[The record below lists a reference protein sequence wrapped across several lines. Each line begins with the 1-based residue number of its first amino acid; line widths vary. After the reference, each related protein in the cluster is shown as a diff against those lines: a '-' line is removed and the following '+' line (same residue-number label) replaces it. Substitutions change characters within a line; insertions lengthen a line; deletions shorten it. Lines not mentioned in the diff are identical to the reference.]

1 MWILIALLGHALN
14 GFAFIIDKILLN
26 NAFKRS
32 ATYAGLV
39 GLLSIAAIV
48 LAPWVIDWPSGMTL
62 VLTIVSGITFTT
74 ALWAFFAALSRGEAS
89 RVVPV
94 ISAFIPMLT
103 LAGTT
108 IFLHERLSVV
118 ELIGFF
124 LLIVATVILSSGKS
138 SERLTKQALILSGS
152 SALLFAIMS
161 VTIKAIYDDVGFLS
175 GFVSTRVIAAITAL
189 IIVVIIDAKAGQE
202 IMTIFGLNT
211 KNKKA
216 PIDKAKLSSA
226 DGGSKGGMNIK
237 PKTAATL
244 AIFGQTM
251 GGLGFVGVQYAISIG
266 SAAIVNS
273 LQVMQFAL
281 LVIVAFIF
289 RSKAKTLLGESLNK
303 SVILKKAIAL
313 IIMAVGL
320 GLIVR

>member
-1 MWILIALLGHALN
+1 MWILIALLGHAAN

-48 LAPWVIDWPSGMTL
+48 LSPWVESWPSGLTL
-62 VLTIVSGITFTT
+62 ILTIVSGVSFTT
-74 ALWAFFAALSRGEAS
+74 ALWTFFAALSRGEAS

-108 IFLHERLSVV
+108 IFLHERLSTY
-118 ELIGFF
+118 ELAGFF
-124 LLIVATVILSSGKS
+124 LLISATVILSSGKS
-138 SERLTKQALILSGS
+138 TERLTKQALLLSGG

-189 IIVVIIDAKAGQE
+189 IIVAIVDRKAGEE
-202 IMTIFGLNT
+202 IMKIFGINKSKFQDPSSKIP
-211 KNKKA
+211 KNKSDFK
-216 PIDKAKLSSA
+216 
-226 DGGSKGGMNIK
+226 IK
-237 PKTAATL
+237 PKTAAVL

-281 LVIVAFIF
+281 LVIVAFIL
-289 RSKAKTLLGESLNK
+289 RSKAKTLLGESLDR
-303 SVILKKAIAL
+303 SVIIKKAIAL
-313 IIMAVGL
+313 VIMAIGL
-320 GLIVR
+320 GLIV

>member
-1 MWILIALLGHALN
+1 MWVLIALLGHAFN
-14 GFAFIIDKILLN
+14 GVAFIIDKILLN

-39 GLLSIAAIV
+39 GLLSIFAIV
-48 LAPWVIDWPSGMTL
+48 LAPWVIDWPQGMTL
-62 VLTIVSGITFTT
+62 FLTIVSGISFTT

-108 IFLHERLSVV
+108 IFLHERLGTY

-189 IIVVIIDAKAGQE
+189 IIVVILDAKAGQE
-202 IMTIFGLNT
+202 IMTIFGIN
-211 KNKKA
+211 KKDKKA
-216 PIDKAKLSSA
+216 PINK
-226 DGGSKGGMNIK
+226 GGSKGGMILK
-237 PKTAATL
+237 PKTAALL

-289 RSKAKTLLGESLNK
+289 KSKAKTLLGESLNK

-320 GLIVR
+320 GLIV

>member
-1 MWILIALLGHALN
+1 MWILIALAGHTLN
-14 GFAFIIDKILLN
+14 GFAFIIDKILLK

-48 LAPWVIDWPSGMTL
+48 LAPWVEVWPSGMTL
-62 VLTIVSGITFTT
+62 FLTLISGVAFTT
-74 ALWAFFAALSRGEAS
+74 ALWTFFAALSRGEAS

-94 ISAFIPMLT
+94 IAAFIPMLT

-108 IFLHERLSVV
+108 AFLHERLGGY

-124 LLIVATVILSSGKS
+124 LLIAATVILSSGKS
-138 SERLTKQALILSGS
+138 SERLTKQALMLSGG

-161 VTIKAIYDDVGFLS
+161 VTIKAIYEDVGFLS
-175 GFVSTRVIAAITAL
+175 GFVSTRVVAAITAL
-189 IIVVIIDAKAGQE
+189 FIVVIIDAKAGEE
-202 IMTIFGLNT
+202 IMRIFGLSKSKATNKT
-211 KNKKA
+211 SKNPGDFK
-216 PIDKAKLSSA
+216 
-226 DGGSKGGMNIK
+226 IK
-237 PKTAATL
+237 PKTAAML

-266 SAAIVNS
+266 SAAIVNA

-281 LVIVAFIF
+281 LVLVAFIF
-289 RSKAKTLLGESLNK
+289 KSKAKTLLGESLDR
-303 SVILKKAIAL
+303 SVITKKAIAL
-313 IIMAVGL
+313 IIMAIGL
-320 GLIVR
+320 GLIV

>member
-1 MWILIALLGHALN
+1 MGHAAN
-14 GFAFIIDKILLN
+14 GVAFIIDKILLN

-48 LAPWVIDWPSGMTL
+48 LIPWVEVWPSGMTL
-62 VLTIVSGITFTT
+62 ILTIVSGVAFTT
-74 ALWAFFAALSRGEAS
+74 ALWTFFAALSRGEAS

-108 IFLHERLSVV
+108 IFLHERLGTY

-124 LLIVATVILSSGKS
+124 LLIAATVILSSGKS

-189 IIVVIIDAKAGQE
+189 IIVVIIDVKAGEE
-202 IMTIFGLNT
+202 IMSIFGL
-211 KNKKA
+211 KKTQ
-216 PIDKAKLSSA
+216 PQSKSA
-226 DGGSKGGMNIK
+226 QKSMDGFKIK
-237 PKTAATL
+237 PKTAALL

-281 LVIVAFIF
+281 LVAVAFIF
-289 RSKAKTLLGESLNK
+289 KSKAKTLLGESLNK
-303 SVILKKAIAL
+303 SVILKKALAL

-320 GLIVR
+320 GLIV

>member
-1 MWILIALLGHALN
+1 MWILIALLGHAAN

-39 GLLSIAAIV
+39 GLLSIIAIV
-48 LAPWVIDWPSGMTL
+48 LAPWVETWPSGMTL
-62 VLTIVSGITFTT
+62 FLTLISGIAFTT
-74 ALWAFFAALSRGEAS
+74 ALWTFFAALSRGEAS

-108 IFLHERLSVV
+108 AFLHERLSGG

-124 LLIVATVILSSGKS
+124 LLIAATVILSSGKS
-138 SERLTKQALILSGS
+138 SERLTKQALLLSGG
-152 SALLFAIMS
+152 SALLFAVMS

-175 GFVSTRVIAAITAL
+175 GFVSTRVVAAITAL
-189 IIVVIIDAKAGQE
+189 FIVVIIDARAGEE
-202 IMTIFGLNT
+202 IMKIFGL
-211 KNKKA
+211 KKA
-216 PIDKAKLSSA
+216 KKISSKSIK
-226 DGGSKGGMNIK
+226 DTSGFKIK
-237 PKTAATL
+237 PKTAAFL

-281 LVIVAFIF
+281 LVLVAFIL
-289 RSKAKTLLGESLNK
+289 RSKAKVLLGETLNR

-313 IIMAVGL
+313 VIMAIGL
-320 GLIVR
+320 GLIV